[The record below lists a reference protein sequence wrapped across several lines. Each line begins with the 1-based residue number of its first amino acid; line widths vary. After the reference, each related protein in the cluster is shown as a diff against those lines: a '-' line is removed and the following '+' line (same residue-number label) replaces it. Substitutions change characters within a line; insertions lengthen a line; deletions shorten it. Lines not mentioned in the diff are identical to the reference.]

1 MPAKK
6 AYKAKTVKKKKKKYA
21 NRPQCVTVK
30 YCAAVVNYT
39 AVHGVTMAR
48 KKKNSLVNNINKR
61 KKAGTSR
68 SKKNSTISPKAY
80 KQLKKGWKK

>member
-1 MPAKK
+1 
-6 AYKAKTVKKKKKKYA
+6 
-21 NRPQCVTVK
+21 
-30 YCAAVVNYT
+30 
-39 AVHGVTMAR
+39 MAR

-80 KQLKKGWKK
+80 RQLKKGWKK